1 MKPFLIFCSL
11 FLCVPAFA
19 EIVRGPYL
27 QMATEAQ
34 ITIVWRTDVKWENAT
49 VQITEDGEVVAAADV
64 KVFSRT
70 IAQPKLESVFQY
82 EATVTGLEPLTEYEY
97 EIYHGAKH
105 VPTPILDGE
114 NRFRTY
120 PVTGTP
126 DTKSRIWVVGDSG
139 TGAHAQLLVH
149 EAMKRHVK
157 KDNRALDLYLHV
169 GDMAYTHGTDE
180 QFQNNFFK
188 PYAETL
194 CHTAC
199 WAVLGNHE
207 GKSSDGGTGLGPFYD
222 AYVCPEEGEAGGVAS
237 GSESYYS
244 FDYGDIHFIGLNSYD
259 LDRKPTG
266 EMAKWLVKDLEAND
280 SQWLIAF
287 WHHPPYTKGSHDSD
301 KERELIEMREYI
313 MPILEK
319 GGVDLVLSGH
329 SHIYERSMLI
339 DGAYSTPTT
348 NKNVVFDDSD
358 GKWAPYRK
366 PEGLE
371 PNKGT
376 VAIVTGHGGA
386 LGRHAKGVSPVM
398 RSIILEH
405 GSLILDVDGD
415 SLSGY
420 MINSRFQV
428 ADRFSIKK
436 SGTTDPKRLED
447 PWTPDASTIEYAPS
461 RGPISVAPLHYETVI
476 PKHAEW
482 DYLADGETPADSTW
496 TSSDFEGEWLE
507 GTAGFGYGDKDDKT
521 ELDMRGEYDSVF
533 IRKEFTLPEDADLS
547 KLFLAI
553 NYDDAFIL
561 HLNGLRV
568 LLQNCSVDPKSKKMK
583 VESHEAK
590 GYEFFSLSK
599 HEKAFR
605 KEGVN
610 VIAIEG
616 YNTSKGSS
624 DFSLDPYLV
633 LETDEH

>member
-1 MKPFLIFCSL
+1 MKPFLILVTL
-11 FLCVPAFA
+11 FLTCSGFA

-27 QMATEAQ
+27 QMATENQ
-34 ITIVWRTDVKWENAT
+34 ITIVWRTSEKWEDAT
-49 VQITEDGEVVAAADV
+49 VRILQKDEVVSTAGIDV
-64 KVFSRT
+64 LARK
-70 IAQPKLESVFQY
+70 IDQPKDRSVYQY
-82 EATVTGLEPLTEYEY
+82 EVTVSGLEPLTEYEY
-97 EIYHGAKH
+97 EIFHGAEL

-120 PVTGTP
+120 PVKGTP

-139 TGAHAQLLVH
+139 TGTHAQLLVH

-157 KDNRALDLYLHV
+157 DDDRPLDLYLHV

-194 CHTAC
+194 YHTTC
-199 WAVLGNHE
+199 WAVMGNHE
-207 GKSSDGGTGLGPFYD
+207 GKSSNGGTGVGPYYD
-222 AYVCPEEGEAGGVAS
+222 AYVCPVEAEAGGVPS
-237 GSESYYS
+237 GNESYYS

-259 LDRKPTG
+259 IDRKPTG
-266 EMAKWLVKDLEAND
+266 GMAKWLVKDLEAND

-319 GGVDLVLSGH
+319 GGVDLVLAGH

-348 NKNVVFDDSD
+348 NKDVIFDDSD
-358 GKWAPYRK
+358 GNLKAYRK
-366 PEGLE
+366 PEMLE

-386 LGRHAKGVSPVM
+386 LGRNAKGISPVM
-398 RSIILEH
+398 RSIVLEH
-405 GSLILDVDGD
+405 GSLILDVDD
-415 SLSGY
+415 DTLSGY
-420 MINSRFQV
+420 MITSSFKV
-428 ADRFSIKK
+428 KDRFSIKK
-436 SGTTDPKRLED
+436 SGETEPARLED
-447 PWTPDASTIEYAPS
+447 PWAPDASTIEYAPS
-461 RGPISVAPLHYETVI
+461 RGPVSMEPDHYDFVI

-482 DYLADGETPADSTW
+482 EYLADGKTPEGQEW
-496 TSSDFEGEWLE
+496 TSPGFEGAWPQ
-507 GTAGFGYGDKDDKT
+507 GIAGFGYGDDDDKT
-521 ELDMRGEYDSVF
+521 ELEMKGEYDSVF
-533 IRKEFTLPEDADLS
+533 IRKEFTLPEGADLAG
-547 KLFLAI
+547 LVLAV

-561 HLNGLRV
+561 HLNGLRIQ
-568 LLQNCSVDPKSKKMK
+568 LQNCSVDPKSKKLK
-583 VESHEAK
+583 VGSHEAK

-616 YNTSKGSS
+616 YNVKKSSS
-624 DFSLDPYLV
+624 DFTLDPYLV
-633 LETDEH
+633 IETDDH